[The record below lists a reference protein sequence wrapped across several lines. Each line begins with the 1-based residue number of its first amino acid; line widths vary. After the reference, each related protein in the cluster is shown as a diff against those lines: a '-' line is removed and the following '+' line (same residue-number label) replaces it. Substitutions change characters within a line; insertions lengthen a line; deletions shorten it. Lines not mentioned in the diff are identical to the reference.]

1 MTNGQTLPNSHKQ
14 QACFSCFFFLF
25 HVVKAKKKKKQ
36 KNLCKHLAEREEGIV
51 PAAIQMGLL
60 AFAPGGEPAG
70 QLTFADDKVKH
81 YSTVQYLNC

>member
-1 MTNGQTLPNSHKQ
+1 MTNGQTEQS
-14 QACFSCFFFLF
+14 QATRLFFFFFSFSCGQG
-25 HVVKAKKKKKQ
+25 KK

>member
-14 QACFSCFFFLF
+14 HDCFFFFLL
-25 HVVKAKKKKKQ
+25 HVVKAKKQKTK

>member
-1 MTNGQTLPNSHKQ
+1 MDKPSRTVTSNTPVFL
-14 QACFSCFFFLF
+14 FFFLF
-25 HVVKAKKKKKQ
+25 HVVKAKKNPQKNKKQ
-36 KNLCKHLAEREEGIV
+36 NLCKHLAEREEGIV

>member
-1 MTNGQTLPNSHKQ
+1 M
-14 QACFSCFFFLF
+14 FFFFFLNGQS
-25 HVVKAKKKKKQ
+25 KKKKK
-36 KNLCKHLAEREEGIV
+36 KKKLCKHLAEREEGIV